1 MDEYEKWGTLMFSIR
16 RAAKILNID
25 LTEADMPDYLNW
37 RVASALHEKL
47 WSLIYLRK
55 EINEL

>member
-1 MDEYEKWGTLMFSIR
+1 MDEQEKWETLMRSIR

-37 RVASALHEKL
+37 RVASSLHEKL
-47 WSLIYLRK
+47 WSLIYSRR
-55 EINEL
+55 